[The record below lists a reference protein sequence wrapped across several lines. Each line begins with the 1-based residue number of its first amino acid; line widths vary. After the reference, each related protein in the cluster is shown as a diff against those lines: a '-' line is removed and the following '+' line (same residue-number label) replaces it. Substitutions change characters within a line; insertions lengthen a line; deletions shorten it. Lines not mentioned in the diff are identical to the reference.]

1 MNPRT
6 ARTIGFIVLGLAAL
20 QFVGLFFDPARDGPN
35 LLVGAFGV
43 VAYALFGLGNIAPGR
58 VPLLWGSVALAVYG
72 VSLMILRFAQG
83 RWLEGGAFLVL
94 LAFGAH
100 IMLSAR
106 RR

>member
-6 ARTIGFIVLGLAAL
+6 ARTIGFVVLGLAAL
-20 QFVGLFFDPARDGPN
+20 QFLGLFFDPARDGPN

-43 VAYALFGLGNIAPGR
+43 VAYALFGLGNIFPER
-58 VPLLWGSVALAVYG
+58 VPLLWGVVALAVYG
-72 VSLMILRFAQG
+72 VSLMLVRFAQG

-94 LAFGAH
+94 LAFGAYVV
-100 IMLSAR
+100 LRAR